1 MIDPQVIQKILSEQ
15 LSGIA
20 SIMADDKVTEIM
32 VTANGV
38 VWVES
43 AGEIKNTGIKL
54 SESSRALAL
63 TAVAKSVGRNLTTNT
78 QYAVVS
84 TSVGGLRF
92 AGALYP
98 LDSRGTTLCIRKHME
113 PTKRPTLEQL
123 IEWQM
128 LTTEQSDTLCELIIV
143 QKKNA
148 VFVGATGSGKTTLTN
163 AILAKLPAHER
174 LGIIEDAKELA
185 PKNANCDAYL
195 TNAQEGLTSRV
206 LIQHAMRSRYD
217 RLVLGESRGDD
228 MFDVIRA
235 FSSGHPGSITTIHGN
250 SAADGLNTVEM
261 LYQMSI
267 PAGAQIPV
275 EVARRFIAS
284 CLQVMVYTERNYR
297 ANEDGSLRSV
307 RKVQEIALVKGVNSN
322 GSYETEFI

>member
-1 MIDPQVIQKILSEQ
+1 MINAQVIQKLLSQQ

-20 SIMADDKVTEIM
+20 SIMGDDDVTEIM
-32 VTANGV
+32 VTADGV

-43 AGEIKNTGIKL
+43 AGEIKNTGIEL
-54 SESSRALAL
+54 SESARDLAL
-63 TAVAKSVGRNLTTNT
+63 TAVAKSVGRNLTANT
-78 QYAVVS
+78 EYAVVS
-84 TSVGGLRF
+84 ASVGGLRF

-98 LDSRGTTLCIRKHME
+98 IDPRGTTLCIRKHME
-113 PTKRPTLEQL
+113 PTKRPSLEQL

-128 LTTEQSDTLCELIIV
+128 LTTKQSDKLCELIIT
-143 QKKNA
+143 QKKNG
-148 VFVGATGSGKTTLTN
+148 VFVGATGSGKTTLLN
-163 AILAKLPAHER
+163 AILTKLPAHER

-185 PKNANCDAYL
+185 PINENCDTYL
-195 TNAQEGLTSRV
+195 TNAEHGITSRL

-275 EVARRFIAS
+275 EVARRFIAA

-322 GSYETEFI
+322 GSYEIEYI